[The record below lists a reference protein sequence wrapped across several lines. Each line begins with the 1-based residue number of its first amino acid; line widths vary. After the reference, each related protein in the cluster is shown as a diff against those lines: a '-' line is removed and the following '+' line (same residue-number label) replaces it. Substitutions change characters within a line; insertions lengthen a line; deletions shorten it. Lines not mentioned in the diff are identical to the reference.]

1 MLRSELQS
9 AINDVV
15 VACEEAAD
23 GHEHAATFLEAQGG
37 EALRLLRALAEQ
49 RRAAATELGD
59 QLRELGDL
67 PTAPDTELETLH
79 DLVARVKAALSAD
92 ERQVVLEDRAQA
104 EAAIEQAARAAL
116 RMQLPD
122 RCRELL
128 AQLHE
133 ETRLAQQRLVA
144 CQTER

>member
-9 AINDVV
+9 ALNDVV
-15 VACEEAAD
+15 VACDEAAD
-23 GHEHAATFLEAQGG
+23 GHEHAAAFLEAQDG
-37 EALRLLRALAEQ
+37 EAVRLLRALAEQ

-59 QLRELGDL
+59 QLRALGDL
-67 PTAPDTELETLH
+67 PKAPDTEFETIH
-79 DLVARVKAALSAD
+79 DLIARVKAALSAD
-92 ERQVVLEDRAQA
+92 ERQAVLEDRAQA
-104 EAAIEQAARAAL
+104 EATIEQAVSAAL
-116 RMQLPD
+116 RMPLPD

-128 AQLHE
+128 AQLQE